1 MVASL
6 DGRLRVSSA
15 ARRAHSLASEGLRA
29 ACSHCD
35 YSRRFSPELSGRYF
49 RCPKCKQGVL
59 AVPRASVE
67 DQARWRSSEDRWLV
81 AREGDGGPPE
91 GRPAKKD
98 RPKPT
103 GDPSETPTGAV
114 AMARAGEQPSA
125 GRGSRGAAARA
136 PERAPLDATLK
147 DDSVAQESDSA
158 ASRRVHAETAS
169 SADALESDDSDDHR
183 GQVAT
188 VRRILV
194 ECGLCGF
201 LVRIPP
207 EFFGKT
213 VHCPECAGDTVFSE
227 STLEPVKDEL
237 VDRMALESA
246 ERDLLFRL
254 EKERSGRW
262 TTLRSF
268 LVGVGLGLV
277 AILMIWGV
285 LAARRGAYRDAMVE
299 QAVRDGWRWATD
311 DDEPNVLHEPWC
323 RHLGPRVI
331 ERISEDQRARRPG
344 MALHDCE

>member
-1 MVASL
+1 MRVERGAEGAHVVA
-6 DGRLRVSSA
+6 A
-15 ARRAHSLASEGLRA
+15 EGLRA

-67 DQARWRSSEDRWLV
+67 EQQRWRSSEDRWLV
-81 AREGDGGPPE
+81 AREGEAATAP
-91 GRPAKKD
+91 RKKP
-98 RPKPT
+98 RAG
-103 GDPSETPTGAV
+103 GDPSETPMGVV
-114 AMARAGEQPSA
+114 AMARANAEATRPTT
-125 GRGSRGAAARA
+125 GRRSSGGTPKAQ
-136 PERAPLDATLK
+136 ERPPLDATLK
-147 DDSVAQESDSA
+147 DDDDAASQDEE

-169 SADALESDDSDDHR
+169 SADAVSTAGSDSSSDDHR
-183 GQVAT
+183 GEVAT

-194 ECGLCGF
+194 ECGLCAF

-262 TTLRSF
+262 TTVRSF
-268 LVGVGLGLV
+268 LIGVGLGLV
-277 AILMIWGV
+277 AIVLIWAF
-285 LAARRGAYRDAMVE
+285 LASRRSAYRDAMVE
-299 QAVRDGWRWATD
+299 QAVRDGWRWAAD
-311 DDEPNVLHEPWC
+311 DDEPNALHEPWC
-323 RHLGPRVI
+323 RHLGPRVVM
-331 ERISEDQRARRPG
+331 RISEEERARRPG